1 MLNHTAQMPF
11 DDAPVETID
20 DTPVA
25 SQDDQS
31 STQPNQSRELDQFYT
46 HPDVAA
52 ACMEHVYKAIG
63 RDFGTWL
70 EPSAGTGA
78 FLDLL
83 PTPRIGLDLDERQI
97 HPEIKGGVNF
107 LQWLKWTNLDTPIV
121 TVGNP
126 PFGRNASLA
135 LKFMNHAMRFSSH
148 VCMILPRT
156 FEKEAMQAKVDKRFE
171 LFETHQIAS
180 FSFLHDGK
188 PYDVPCCFQIWSRL
202 PDGVHRTEGDRFLTH
217 SDFLFVEDHGV
228 ADFAFQRVGA
238 KAGHVSKEGLKKS
251 WKSHYFIQA
260 NRDRNVDPEKVRS
273 ILVSID
279 WTEVRA
285 RTAGNP
291 SIGKAE
297 LVKAYGVIAGQC
309 PENKPKPKSAQI
321 SLGI

>member
-1 MLNHTAQMPF
+1 MLNDNAQMPF
-11 DDAPVETID
+11 DDSPANAVDIAPARPQEDVSA
-20 DTPVA
+20 P
-25 SQDDQS
+25 QS
-31 STQPNQSRELDQFYT
+31 NSSRELDQFYT

-52 ACMEHVYKAIG
+52 ACMGHV
-63 RDFGTWL
+63 RDKVVGDFSLWI

-83 PTPRIGLDLDERQI
+83 PYPRMGLDLDKERR
-97 HPEIKGGVNF
+97 HPEIEPGIDF
-107 LQWLKWTNLDTPIV
+107 LEWREWRQLPKPVV

-135 LKFMNHAMRFSSH
+135 LKFMNKAMLFSDH

-156 FEKEAMQAKVDKRFE
+156 FEKEAMQAKIDKRFK
-171 LFETHQIAS
+171 LVETYAIAP
-180 FSFLHDGK
+180 FSFVHEGK

-202 PDGVHRTEGDRFLTH
+202 PEGVHREDDDRYLKH
-217 SDFLFVEDHGV
+217 SGFSFVENHEE
-228 ADFAFQRVGA
+228 AHFAFQRVGA
-238 KAGHVSKEGLKKS
+238 KAGHVSEEGLGKS
-251 WKSHYFIQA
+251 WKSHYFLRA
-260 NRDRNVDPEKVRS
+260 NDVTDIKSRKLMA
-273 ILVSID
+273 ILRSID

-297 LVKAYGVIAGQC
+297 LVKAYGAIVGDC
-309 PENKPKPKSAQI
+309 PENKPKPRPTQI